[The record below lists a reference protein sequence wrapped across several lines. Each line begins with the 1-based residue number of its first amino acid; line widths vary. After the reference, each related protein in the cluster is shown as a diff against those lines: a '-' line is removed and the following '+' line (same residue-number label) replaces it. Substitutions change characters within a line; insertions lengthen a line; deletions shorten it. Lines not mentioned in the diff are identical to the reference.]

1 MRRPWPVR
9 APLRARVLA
18 GVLAVMLIALVAFD
32 IAAVTGLRRYL
43 YSQTD
48 SSLKNVIG
56 LYQPFKLVRPTKA
69 GRVHQEFKKGSVTL
83 DLPARNAVRQRI
95 AGGPG
100 FIFFGPRLL
109 TPAVLDQ
116 YYVEFI
122 YGKKGKRR
130 PIVMGDSDLRPDLPA
145 PVTWLTT
152 TRQHLAT
159 VPSNN
164 RQAQLRL
171 LSVTEGGG
179 TLIVTTSLAD
189 VSRTV
194 RRLELILIISSIGA
208 VLLVGLGVAL
218 VLRRGMRPIETMAA
232 QADRITAGD
241 LTDRVGPD
249 DAGTEVGRLGG
260 ALNGMLARIET
271 SVREREASQELTNR
285 FFADASHELRTPLAS
300 LRANAELYQQ
310 GALTEQADVDE
321 AMRRIVIESHRM
333 SALVDDM
340 LKLAR
345 LDQHPGQRHDEVDVS
360 ELVADCYDEIL
371 VTDPQRTWHADIAP
385 GLATTGDTELLRRAI
400 SNLLTNVRTHTP
412 AGTEAM
418 ITAARMNGSVVVAVA
433 DDGPGVPD
441 DQLPR
446 IFDRFYRGGAPS
458 PRPGA
463 GLGLAIVAAIAT
475 AHDGATQAAAS
486 GDRGLRVTLT
496 LPAPGAHPS

>member
-1 MRRPWPVR
+1 MRTPWPVR

-18 GVLAVMLIALVAFD
+18 GVLAVMLIALVVFD
-32 IAAVTGLRRYL
+32 LAAVTGLRRYL

-48 SSLKNVIG
+48 SSLKEVIG
-56 LYQPFKLVRPTKA
+56 LYQPFRVVRPSIHGK
-69 GRVHQEFKKGSVTL
+69 VQEVFKKGHVAVN
-83 DLPARNAVRQRI
+83 LPAKSQVSMRI
-95 AGGPG
+95 PGGPG
-100 FIFFGPRLL
+100 FIILGPRLL
-109 TPAVLDQ
+109 LTPPVLDQ

-122 YGKKGKRR
+122 YGRKRER
-130 PIVMGDSDLRPDLPA
+130 KPIVIGDSDLRPDLPA
-145 PVTWLTT
+145 HVNWPRV
-152 TRQHLAT
+152 REHLAT
-159 VPSNN
+159 VPGSNGP
-164 RQAQLRL
+164 AQLRL
-171 LSVTEGGG
+171 LSVKEGGG
-179 TLIVTTSLAD
+179 TLIVTTSLAG
-189 VSRTV
+189 VSKTI
-194 RRLELILIISSIGA
+194 RRLELILIISSMGA
-208 VLLVGLGVAL
+208 ILLVGLGVAL

-241 LTDRVGPD
+241 LTDRVGSD
-249 DAGTEVGRLGG
+249 DTSTEVGRLAA
-260 ALNGMLARIET
+260 ALNGMLGRIEA
-271 SVREREASQELTNR
+271 SVREREASLELTNR

-321 AMRRIVIESHRM
+321 AMRRIVIESQRM

-340 LKLAR
+340 LRLAR

-418 ITAARMNGSVVVAVA
+418 ITAARMNGSVLVRVD

-475 AHDGATQAAAS
+475 AHDGAAQATVS
-486 GDRGLRVTLT
+486 DDRGLRVTLT
-496 LPAPGAHPS
+496 LPAS